1 MNRNRLSALITIII
15 ILAVFAIPAVFLYV
29 LNNGNPYTK
38 YTVNQHVPEYLK
50 KKGIPQEM
58 IKKSH
63 YIEPKY
69 LINRDFYH
77 GHYMVIFKDEP
88 DITYY
93 YGVTKKGKQVEQFCE
108 KDKVSS
114 DVTKIVEHHT
124 QHTEKECTGMFDN
137 RDE

>member
-1 MNRNRLSALITIII
+1 MNRNRLSALITMIIVLTV
-15 ILAVFAIPAVFLYV
+15 LAVPTVFLYV
-29 LNNGNPYTK
+29 LNNGNPYTR
-38 YTVNQHVPEYLK
+38 YIVSQHVQNYLK
-50 KKGIPQEM
+50 EKEMTQDM

-63 YIEPKY
+63 YVEPKY

-93 YGVTKKGKQVEQFCE
+93 YGVTKKGKQVRPFCE

-114 DVTKIVEHHT
+114 DVANIIEGSTK
-124 QHTEKECTGMFDN
+124 HTEKKCVNMFNN
-137 RDE
+137 RE

>member
-15 ILAVFAIPAVFLYV
+15 ILAVFTVPAAYLYV

-38 YTVNQHVPEYLK
+38 YIVNQHVPDYLK
-50 KKGIPQEM
+50 EKGIPQDM

-63 YIEPKY
+63 YVEPKY
-69 LINRDFYH
+69 LINGDFYH

-93 YGVTKKGKQVEQFCE
+93 YGGTNKGKQVEQFCE

-114 DVTKIVEHHT
+114 DVTKIVEHQT
-124 QHTEKECTGMFDN
+124 QHTEKGCIGMFDN